1 MNKYKYL
8 LKNITLLTISNF
20 GSRIISFLIVPLYT
34 AILTTEE
41 YGTYDFLNTTISLL
55 IPICTLN
62 ICEAVLRFSL
72 EKKSDNKIVFSEA
85 LKIIALSMVIIIAIA
100 LINYKIAFN
109 QILKMYSLEFV
120 TLYFS
125 TLTYTFMS
133 NFARGVDKVSI
144 VAVAGIINT
153 LTILGFNV
161 LFLVCLG
168 WKLEGYF
175 AAIIL
180 GSIVPSVY
188 MFFSL
193 KAWKY
198 VTFNIKDTAIVK
210 GMLNYSRPLVANA
223 VAWWVNSALDR
234 YVIVWICG
242 VAANGIYS
250 VSYKIPSILNIL
262 SNIFNQAWVL
272 SSVKAYEKDDKH
284 GFFSYIYEIYNMI
297 LVFACSVLIII
308 TKIAS
313 KLLFAKDFYAA
324 WEYVPFLLI
333 SVIFGAMSG
342 FVGGIFS
349 AVKDTKIYSI
359 STSIGAFVNFVL
371 NILLVNKFG
380 PIGAAA
386 STLISYFT
394 VWVLRMV
401 TVRKYIKLRVN
412 YKMNIVGYV
421 GLFLQAVVLIG
432 VRNNYILYS
441 VEGLVF
447 VMLIVNFK
455 KPIFEMLVSSKR
467 RAKGQ

>member
-1 MNKYKYL
+1 VNKYKYL
-8 LKNITLLTISNF
+8 LKNIGLLTISNF
-20 GSRIISFLIVPLYT
+20 GSKILSFLIVPLYT

-41 YGTYDFLNTTISLL
+41 YGTYDLLNTTISLL

-62 ICEAVLRFSL
+62 ICEAVLRFAL

-85 LKIIALSMVIIIAIA
+85 LKIITLSMVIIIAIV
-100 LINYKIAFN
+100 LVNNKIAFSK
-109 QILKMYSLEFV
+109 ILKMYSLEFV
-120 TLYFS
+120 ALYFS
-125 TLTYTFMS
+125 TLVYTFMS
-133 NFARGVDKVSI
+133 NFARGVDKVSV
-144 VAVAGIINT
+144 VAIAGIINT
-153 LTILGFNV
+153 LTILGLNV
-161 LFLVCLG
+161 FFLVCLG

-175 AAIIL
+175 AAMIL

-188 MFFSL
+188 MFLGL

-198 VTFNIKDTAIVK
+198 ITFNIKDTALVK
-210 GMLNYSRPLVANA
+210 GMLNYSTPLVANA

-272 SSVKAYEKDDKH
+272 SSVKAYEKDDEQ
-284 GFFSYIYEIYNMI
+284 GFFARIYETYNMI
-297 LVFACSVLIII
+297 LVFACSFLIII

-313 KLLFAKDFYAA
+313 RVLFAKDFYAA

-342 FVGGIFS
+342 FIGGIFS
-349 AVKDTKIYSI
+349 AVKDSKIYAT

-371 NILLVNKFG
+371 NIFLVGKFG

-386 STLISYFT
+386 ATLVSYFV

-401 TVRKYIKLRVN
+401 TVRKYIKLRID
-412 YKMNIVGYV
+412 YKMNIIGYV
-421 GLFLQAVVLIG
+421 GLLLQAVILIA

-441 VEGLVF
+441 VEGLF
-447 VMLIVNFK
+447 FAMLIVNFR
-455 KPIFEMLVSSKR
+455 KPIREMLVSLKVR
-467 RAKGQ
+467 VKE